1 MRQHI
6 NWRIVDAVVAVTAE
20 ATVTVE
26 VTEDVVVT
34 GTTTAEVT
42 ATMTAAV
49 IATMTAEVTVTT
61 TKDGTMIAI
70 TTGTGGAGR
79 AFQVGPDAT
88 MRAMSRNMLAVARSK
103 YNTCARLGKGGH

>member
-20 ATVTVE
+20 

-34 GTTTAEVT
+34 VTTTAEVT

-49 IATMTAEVTVTT
+49 IVTMTAEVTVTT
-61 TKDGTMIAI
+61 TTTTTKDGTMIAI
-70 TTGTGGAGR
+70 ATGTEGAGR

-88 MRAMSRNMLAVARSK
+88 MRVMSRNMLAVARSE
-103 YNTCARLGKGGH
+103 YNTCARLTKGGH